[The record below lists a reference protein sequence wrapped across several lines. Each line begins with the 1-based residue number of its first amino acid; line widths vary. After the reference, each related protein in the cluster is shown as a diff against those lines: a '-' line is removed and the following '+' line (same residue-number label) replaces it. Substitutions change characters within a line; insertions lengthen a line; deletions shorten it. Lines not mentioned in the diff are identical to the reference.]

1 MNNRKDNAVIGFW
14 LLFKESPVIQSKDT
28 NFYQFD
34 LAEPN
39 ENYFYMIREACA
51 NLISNNTN
59 IFILIDNVI
68 DEYLLNAIRYKLY
81 QYKIPYT
88 KLINS
93 KEGLDPENSLQM
105 VIDPDNKNPEFVR
118 IDLV

>member
-1 MNNRKDNAVIGFW
+1 MNERKDNAVIGFW
-14 LLFKESPVIQSKDT
+14 LLFKELPVIQSKDT

-39 ENYFYMIREACA
+39 ENYFYTIRDACTA
-51 NLISNNTN
+51 LINDNTN
-59 IFILIDNVI
+59 IFILIDNII
-68 DEYLLNAIRYKLY
+68 DEYLLNVIRYKLY

-105 VIDPDNKNPEFVR
+105 VIDPDTNQPEFVR